1 MESVI
6 SYLRSGTNKFRHL
19 TVAMALWFILFPVFQ
34 QIPFGYIYLN
44 VLTSAIMLFGIF
56 AVNRSKK
63 AVATGLSL
71 GLPWF
76 ILSWIDILVTS
87 LPGPLMMVT
96 NLFLALFLG
105 FTAVSILSY
114 IVRATEISRDLLFGA
129 ACIYVLIGGT
139 WATIFMVLQTVQ
151 PGSIMNVV
159 TGTVNLSDLVY
170 FSFSTLTTLGYGDLI
185 PVSTTARSL
194 AIIEA
199 VAGVLY
205 IAIIISRLVGIFI
218 ANTWKK

>member
-1 MESVI
+1 
-6 SYLRSGTNKFRHL
+6 
-19 TVAMALWFILFPVFQ
+19 
-34 QIPFGYIYLN
+34 
-44 VLTSAIMLFGIF
+44 
-56 AVNRSKK
+56 
-63 AVATGLSL
+63 
-71 GLPWF
+71 
-76 ILSWIDILVTS
+76 
-87 LPGPLMMVT
+87 
-96 NLFLALFLG
+96 
-105 FTAVSILSY
+105 
-114 IVRATEISRDLLFGA
+114 
-129 ACIYVLIGGT
+129 
-139 WATIFMVLQTVQ
+139 
-151 PGSIMNVV
+151 NVV